1 MLNMVF
7 FIEQAKAQVEYDRHM
22 SQLSAKLKTKTF
34 RLASKDSCSGMD
46 ILFKNAKQLCNNN
59 PKFNDSV
66 IVALFRAVI
75 AKNKHRH
82 NVAIEEKVVN
92 FYRFINTHNPKLSQV
107 VSGNLHGPSDRWIRK
122 LNGLDKNECI
132 IDSGNDLYMIV
143 SREEAAISIRKNIF
157 GKQVPFSLEIDAIK
171 VPQLHEV
178 SHRYKSIIGG
188 EYLNHMIEI
197 EGKTKGQI
205 VLLLD
210 GISRK
215 DLDNNVLGKI
225 NNTIEVIVCVM
236 SFQLSLPG
244 MLHTELVAVHPTS
257 F

>member
-1 MLNMVF
+1 MVH
-7 FIEQAKAQVEYDRHM
+7 Q
-22 SQLSAKLKTKTF
+22 
-34 RLASKDSCSGMD
+34 
-46 ILFKNAKQLCNNN
+46 
-59 PKFNDSV
+59 
-66 IVALFRAVI
+66 
-75 AKNKHRH
+75 
-82 NVAIEEKVVN
+82 
-92 FYRFINTHNPKLSQV
+92 
-107 VSGNLHGPSDRWIRK
+107 IRK
-122 LNGLDKNECI
+122 LNALDKNECI

-143 SREEAAISIRKNIF
+143 SRTEAAIFIRKNIF
-157 GKQVPFSLEIDAIK
+157 GKQVPFSL
-171 VPQLHEV
+171 LHEV

-197 EGKTKGQI
+197 EGRTKGQI

-210 GISRK
+210 GISRN

-225 NNTIEVIVCVM
+225 NNTIEVKVCVI